1 MSVIDL
7 LRSDGSIV
15 VNKKLSH
22 AIGIEP
28 AIMYSELISKQ
39 IYFDNRDELTG
50 DGYFFNTVENM
61 QEDTALSKYQQS
73 KSIKK
78 LKELNLI
85 KQSNRGVPQKRYFK
99 VVNDDEKVLQLLG
112 VGQKLKKLTSKSKES
127 EQIEVKKLHSNNTKN
142 NTKSIKKGS
151 EKVSPLL
158 FHQFVLNRQPRPEAV
173 EVVTYYLDYYYDV
186 YGFEHPRLK
195 DEQWQRVVNSLFS
208 VDEYD
213 LSETDLKD
221 MIEQHFTTEYDN
233 CDYNILHF
241 ISDGVML
248 NRMYEVAY

>member
-1 MSVIDL
+1 DL

-61 QEDTALSKYQQS
+61 KEDTALSKYQQS

-78 LKELNLI
+78 LKELNII
-85 KQSNRGVPQKRYFK
+85 KKYNKI
-99 VVNDDEKVLQLLG
+99 VNDDEKVLKLLG
-112 VGQKLKKLTSKSKES
+112 IGQKLKKITSKSKES

-213 LSETDLKD
+213 LS
-221 MIEQHFTTEYDN
+221 
-233 CDYNILHF
+233 
-241 ISDGVML
+241 
-248 NRMYEVAY
+248 